1 MAELLDFVSPRFHF
15 LLLFLLSFLVME
27 THQQLETEVWS
38 VQLHCDQL
46 AKFDRSYSKQ
56 IAGELHLIPRKWI
69 LGTLENSGRTQ
80 SMLFFEHCS

>member
-27 THQQLETEVWS
+27 THQQLETE
-38 VQLHCDQL
+38 
-46 AKFDRSYSKQ
+46 Q